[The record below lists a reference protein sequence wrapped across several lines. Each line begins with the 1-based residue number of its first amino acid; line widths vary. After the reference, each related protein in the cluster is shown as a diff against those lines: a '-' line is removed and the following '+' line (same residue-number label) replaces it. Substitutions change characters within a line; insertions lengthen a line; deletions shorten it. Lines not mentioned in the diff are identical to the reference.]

1 MTASFNKSLCVGLK
15 NEKVLLFRLHLLA
28 RQKSGNRLKIIL
40 PDQKILLRSEAKRL
54 IIVSEMS
61 QSVTETPNITQ
72 MLREWGDGN
81 AEAMEE
87 LLPYIYSELHRQA
100 AAFLRRERGNH
111 TLQTTALVHEAYLK
125 LVDQRNVEWQ
135 SRSHFFAI
143 ASQAMRRILV
153 DYAKNRHRE
162 KRGGGAE
169 DLSLEEALLATA
181 DETNVDLIALD
192 EALSKLAELDP
203 QQEKIVELRY
213 FGGLSLDEAAVAI
226 GISRAT
232 AARDWQVAKAWL
244 HREMTR

>member
-1 MTASFNKSLCVGLK
+1 
-15 NEKVLLFRLHLLA
+15 
-28 RQKSGNRLKIIL
+28 
-40 PDQKILLRSEAKRL
+40 
-54 IIVSEMS
+54 MS

-72 MLREWGDGN
+72 MLREWHDGN
-81 AEAMEE
+81 AGVMDK
-87 LLPYIYSELHRQA
+87 LLPHIYQELHRQA

-125 LVDQRNVEWQ
+125 LVDQQGVEWQ

-162 KRGGGAE
+162 KRGGKAE
-169 DLSLEEALLATA
+169 DLSLEEAFLATA
-181 DETNVDLIALD
+181 DETNIDLIALD
-192 EALSKLAELDP
+192 EAMTRLAGLDP

-213 FGGLSLDEAAVAI
+213 FGGLSLNEAAEMLGV
-226 GISRAT
+226 SRAT